1 MSSEDPLHRVE
12 SARRSV
18 RGLTPLEL
26 DDIVEICV
34 DALSAYKLRTA
45 LSVIGV
51 VLGVAAVIAMMS
63 VSEGARREALRQ
75 FELLGLD
82 NIVVR
87 DRRLQPAPALVVDD
101 ARKLGEI
108 VPLVSGLSPLVE
120 TARRVAGPRNSRE
133 ARVLGVSP
141 EYQDILRLQVA
152 RGRTLTSLDVDHQSR
167 VCLLG
172 AGLARGVF
180 GHQPPVGESVRI
192 AGEWHRVVGILA
204 ERSADSRL
212 IGALAARD
220 LNQAAVV
227 PLPVLLG
234 HSLPLD
240 PRARVDEIWIQ
251 IEDGERVLEL
261 GRVVEHTLSRLH
273 PGQPTWELVL
283 PRELL
288 NQRLRTQR
296 TFSVVVGSVAVI
308 SLLVGGIGI
317 MNIMLAS
324 VMERTH
330 EIGIRRAVGATR
342 RDVTVQFLA
351 ETLLMTLS
359 GGLAGILLG
368 VLVSSGVGAYAGW
381 ATKVSAGAVV
391 LGFAVSVAVGLGF
404 GIYPATR
411 AARLDPI
418 DALRYE

>member
-1 MSSEDPLHRVE
+1 MI
-12 SARRSV
+12 
-18 RGLTPLEL
+18 TPLEL
-26 DDIVEICV
+26 KDLFEICL
-34 DALSAYKLRTA
+34 DALSRYKLRTA
-45 LSVIGV
+45 LSVVGV

-87 DRRLQPAPALVVDD
+87 DRRLQATSPLALDD
-101 ARKLGEI
+101 ARKIAEL
-108 VPLVSGLSPLVE
+108 VPLVSHLSPLVE
-120 TARRVAGPRNSRE
+120 TTRRVVGPRNGRE

-141 EYQDILRLQVA
+141 EYHEILRLQVP
-152 RGRTLTSLDVDHQSR
+152 RGRALGLVDVRSQSR

-172 AGLARGVF
+172 AGLARSLF
-180 GHQPPVGESVRI
+180 GHEPPLDRSIRVG
-192 AGEWHRVVGILA
+192 GEWHQVVGILA
-204 ERSADSRL
+204 ERSADSKL
-212 IGALAARD
+212 IGALASRD
-220 LNQAAVV
+220 LNQSVLV

-234 HSLPLD
+234 HSLELD
-240 PRARVDEIWIQ
+240 PHAPVDEIWIQ
-251 IEDGERVLEL
+251 IEDGARVLEL

-273 PGQPTWELVL
+273 PGPAAWELVL

-296 TFSVVVGSVAVI
+296 TFNVVVGSVAVI

-330 EIGIRRAVGATR
+330 EIGIRRAVGATQS
-342 RDVTVQFLA
+342 DVTLQFLA
-351 ETLLMTLS
+351 EALLMTLS
-359 GGLAGILLG
+359 GGVTGILLG
-368 VLVSSGVGAYAGW
+368 ILVSGGVSSYAGW
-381 ATKVSAGAVV
+381 ATEVSAAAVL
-391 LGFAVSVAVGLGF
+391 LGFAVSVAVGVGF

-411 AARLDPI
+411 AAQLDPI
-418 DALRYE
+418 DALHYE

>member
-1 MSSEDPLHRVE
+1 MSAKDALGRLEGASVHRLSPLDL
-12 SARRSV
+12 AD
-18 RGLTPLEL
+18 L
-26 DDIVEICV
+26 VEICV
-34 DALSAYKLRTA
+34 DALSRYKLRTA
-45 LSVIGV
+45 LSVVGV

-87 DRRLQPAPALVVDD
+87 DRGLLPRSGLVLDD
-101 ARKLGEI
+101 ARRLGEL

-120 TARRVAGPRNSRE
+120 TAERVSGARQSRH

-141 EYQDILRLQVA
+141 EYQTILRLEVD
-152 RGRTLTSLDVDHQSR
+152 RGRFLNALDVRKQAR
-167 VCLLG
+167 VCVLG
-172 AGLARGVF
+172 AGLARAAF
-180 GHQPPVGESVRI
+180 GHQPPVGQSVRI
-192 AGEWHRVVGILA
+192 GGEWHQVVGVLA

-212 IGALAARD
+212 IGALASRD
-220 LNQAAVV
+220 LNQAAIV

-234 HSLPLD
+234 HSLELNPH
-240 PRARVDEIWIQ
+240 ARVDEIWIQ
-251 IEDGERVLEL
+251 IEDGQRVLEL
-261 GRVVEHTLSRLH
+261 GRVVEHTLSRIH
-273 PGQPTWELVL
+273 PGQSTRELVL

-342 RDVTVQFLA
+342 RDVTIQFLA
-351 ETLLMTLS
+351 EALLMTLS
-359 GGLAGILLG
+359 GGVAGILLG
-368 VLVSSGVGAYAGW
+368 LVVSSAVSSYAGW
-381 ATKVSAGAVV
+381 ATKVSVGAVL
-391 LGFAVSVAVGLGF
+391 LGFAVSVTVGLVF

-411 AARLDPI
+411 AAQLDPI
-418 DALRYE
+418 EAVRYE